1 MSHLQ
6 DLARAG
12 EFCIHEAILTALAQ
26 QPGKGLSVR
35 EIAIALGLSG
45 KGCEKMIESH
55 LKHRLKNAGKVHAIR
70 GSSSEWILTETERT
84 RRRG

>member
-26 QPGKGLSVR
+26 QPAGGLSVR
-35 EIAIALGLSG
+35 EIAVALEVSG
-45 KGCEKMIESH
+45 TGCEKMIESH
-55 LKHRLKNAGKVHAIR
+55 LQHRLKNTGKVRLTRKPHP
-70 GSSSEWILTETERT
+70 EWVLTAAERA